1 MKHRISATSCLRA
14 SLLIALQFLTVA
26 TFADDQ
32 TSSEASS
39 QTQDRP
45 EEGIIHEEI
54 IEAAQQRA
62 REHATELVPTIKAIF
77 ERSCRDCHDSSI
89 ARPKGD
95 FDGIMD
101 LETLRENPDYLVPGE
116 PMDSELYLLII
127 DPEPDF
133 RMPPIDSD
141 HPQVTRA
148 EARLIEQWIL
158 GGAPASASTFAAEE
172 PREDEG
178 DDKAEIAVQDESP
191 PSGDSF
197 DLGRT
202 FAKAHPLLVHFPIA
216 LLFAGILAEFLR
228 FARKGS
234 PRLAFAAS
242 WCLWLG
248 TVGAVF
254 SVWSGWLNAD
264 VAGHSDPSVFFHRWS
279 GVAVAALAVAV
290 LAVRS
295 FLLSNKRGARL
306 ALFALLIILAAGIV
320 ATGHS
325 GGELVYGEG
334 YFPLFPFR

>member
-1 MKHRISATSCLRA
+1 MKNRKTATFSLWA
-14 SLLIALQFLTVA
+14 SLLIAFQLLSVA
-26 TFADDQ
+26 AFADDAEPA
-32 TSSEASS
+32 EAS
-39 QTQDRP
+39 T
-45 EEGIIHEEI
+45 EIANETVAIVHEELI
-54 IEAAQQRA
+54 ESAELLAQEHAVELIPAIEA
-62 REHATELVPTIKAIF
+62 IF
-77 ERSCRDCHDSSI
+77 ARSCRECHDSSI
-89 ARPKGD
+89 ARPKGG

-101 LETLRENPDYLVPGE
+101 LAALRENPDYLVPGE

-133 RMPPIDSD
+133 RMPPVDSE

-158 GGAPASASTFAAEE
+158 GGAPASADTFATGEE
-172 PREDEG
+172 EEETEEAAA
-178 DDKAEIAVQDESP
+178 KEAIQDETPP
-191 PSGDSF
+191 PSSGF
-197 DLGRT
+197 DIGRT

-234 PRLAFAAS
+234 PRMTFAAS

-248 TVGAVF
+248 TAGAII

-279 GVAVAALAVAV
+279 GVTVAALAVIV

-295 FLLSNKRGARL
+295 FLGNGTRKTRI
-306 ALFALLIILAAGIV
+306 ALFALLVALVAGII